1 MKEELDG
8 FKEKMKEEMEKDAAR
23 IEEAIRADEEISKM
37 KASAELRDKVKERI
51 EAYQREELLS
61 NCRRKT
67 GRRCAL
73 DGSFRRRKPGQ
84 SRMWKLPGKSA

>member
-1 MKEELDG
+1 
-8 FKEKMKEEMEKDAAR
+8 MEKDAAR

-61 NCRRKT
+61 KLSEEDREALRL
-67 GRRCAL
+67 GR
-73 DGSFRRRKPGQ
+73 SFRRRKPGQ